1 MDSQVDAS
9 TGMGALRI
17 PSAKSGLSRRARLQ
31 LHFNLTALGC
41 AGLVATAVAA
51 GIAGSSDLPTNPTAA
66 AIARGLMVALPIAVG
81 LYAWHTR
88 PDERFGPVLVA
99 AGFGWFLTTLAE
111 SSDSLVYSI
120 GRVSGWIVEI
130 GLVWLILSFPSGRL
144 AQRFDRMLVG
154 AAAAVVALLYLPT
167 ALLDNDYP
175 APAPYTSCNSDC
187 PENAF
192 FLFSS
197 EPAVVDGF
205 LVPVRDLL
213 TLLIFLAVTF
223 RIWQRVSTASLLMR
237 RILTPVLY
245 VAGARILLMAI
256 GVGARWANPDSELA
270 EALVLIVALALP
282 AIAAAFFVGLFQRR
296 LYAADALQSLAAHVT
311 GRSTPGEIRTALA
324 DALQDPSLQ
333 IVQCV
338 NGTARR
344 WIDSDG
350 HALDLPAPNSGRH
363 LSEIRDGD
371 RIVAGIVHDSALCNQ
386 HDLVEAVGSYAL
398 IALDNRR
405 LTDRVESSLREVRKS
420 RKRIMASADHE
431 RRRLE
436 RDLHDGAQQRLVA
449 LRIQLEL
456 LEESLVRD
464 PERARVKLHTL
475 GQDVGETLDEIREL
489 AHGVYP
495 SLLADRGLAE
505 ALRGVSLSSP
515 VASRL
520 NTKRLGRYA
529 PEVESAVYFC
539 CVEAI
544 QNVSKHAAG
553 ASLLEMTLWQDYAL
567 HFEVRDDGPGFNG
580 DVLEGTGLTN
590 MRDRLAAVGGELDI
604 SSSPNEGTVVTGRV
618 PIDVG

>member
-1 MDSQVDAS
+1 MGSQPASAAVDALGI
-9 TGMGALRI
+9 TT
-17 PSAKSGLSRRARLQ
+17 AKSGLTRRARLR
-31 LHFNLTALGC
+31 LHFNLTTLGC

-51 GIAGSSDLPTNPTAA
+51 GIAASSDLPTNPTAA
-66 AIARGLMVALPIAVG
+66 AIARGLMVAVPIAVG

-111 SSDSLVYSI
+111 SGDSLVYSI

-144 AQRFDRMLVG
+144 TDRFDRMLVG
-154 AAAAVVALLYLPT
+154 AAAAVVGLLYLPT
-167 ALLDNDYP
+167 ALLANDYP

-192 FLFSS
+192 FLFGS
-197 EPAVVDGF
+197 EPGVVDGF
-205 LVPVRDLL
+205 FVPVRDVL

-223 RIWQRVSTASLLMR
+223 RIWQRVTTASLLMR
-237 RILTPVLY
+237 RILTVVLY
-245 VAGARILLMAI
+245 LAGARVLLMA
-256 GVGARWANPDSELA
+256 GRHRCAGGRMPDSRVTET
-270 EALVLIVALALP
+270 LVLIVALALP
-282 AIAAAFFVGLFQRR
+282 AIAAGFFVGLFQRR
-296 LYAADALQSLAAHVT
+296 LYASDALQKLAAHVT
-311 GRSTPGEIRTALA
+311 GRSTAGEMRTALA

-333 IVQCV
+333 IVHCV
-338 NGTARR
+338 NGNPHR
-344 WIDSDG
+344 WIDTDG
-350 HALDLPAPNSGRH
+350 HSVDPPGPDSGRH

-420 RKRIMASADHE
+420 RARIMATADHE

-456 LEESLVRD
+456 LEDNLVRD
-464 PERARVKLHTL
+464 PERARVKLHAL
-475 GQDVGETLDEIREL
+475 GENVGETLDEIREL

-515 VASRL
+515 IASRL
-520 NTKRLGRYA
+520 THQA
-529 PEVESAVYFC
+529 D
-539 CVEAI
+539 
-544 QNVSKHAAG
+544 
-553 ASLLEMTLWQDYAL
+553 W
-567 HFEVRDDGPGFNG
+567 EVRP
-580 DVLEGTGLTN
+580 
-590 MRDRLAAVGGELDI
+590 RGGERRLLLLRRGDPERLETRRRLQLAPDNPLAGLRPALRGPRRR
-604 SSSPNEGTVVTGRV
+604 SRS
-618 PIDVG
+618 